1 MSAVSLSVPH
11 FKQEQPYSCVAACVR
26 MVLAHYGR
34 VASEDEFR
42 QLLGTSPHGT
52 SARDILRVAALGF
65 DVQLRF
71 TNLGELSAA
80 LQAGTPPIVFVN
92 TGSLDYW
99 SFDCAHVLVVVGMD
113 VASVSVND
121 PLFDSGARQTSLS
134 GFHAA
139 WASNKCLAALIR
151 PQP

>member
-1 MSAVSLSVPH
+1 
-11 FKQEQPYSCVAACVR
+11 
-26 MVLAHYGR
+26 MVLAHHGHL
-34 VASEDEFR
+34 ASEDDIR
-42 QLLGTSPHGT
+42 QLLGTRPSGT
-52 SARDILRVAALGF
+52 AAREVQRVANLGF

-71 TNLGELSAA
+71 TNLGELNAA
-80 LQAGTPPIVFVN
+80 LLAGIPPIVFVN

-113 VASVSVND
+113 VTTVSVND
-121 PLFDSGARQTSLS
+121 PMLDSGARQTSLA

-139 WASNKCLAALIR
+139 WAANKCLAALIR